1 MLQPVVSPPPRKRS
15 ERQRLPVL
23 PQAIAFF
30 DLSLTGTGVA
40 LYRNGEITT
49 ELWQS
54 KLKGVARLAEL
65 DSKIRSFL
73 LREYPAYVGV
83 EGYSFGSKNSRA
95 HSIGEWG
102 GIAKMAIRS
111 RPRIQ
116 AFLASPATV
125 KKFISGRG
133 DASKSEIPLHLYKR
147 YGIDKGQE
155 DEADAAS
162 GSILIG
168 AHLYAEA
175 FPALTL
181 FQRDAFKGI
190 EPMT

>member
-1 MLQPVVSPPPRKRS
+1 MLQPVSPPPRKRS
-15 ERQRLPVL
+15 EQQRLPVL
-23 PQAIAFF
+23 PQSIAFF

-40 LYRNGEITT
+40 LYKHGEITT

-54 KLKGVARLAEL
+54 KLKGVARLAEM
-65 DSKIRSFL
+65 DNWIRSFL
-73 LREYPAYVGV
+73 MREFPAYVGV

-95 HSIGEWG
+95 HSTGEWG
-102 GIAKMAIRS
+102 GVAKMAIRA
-111 RPRIQ
+111 RPRIT
-116 AFLASPATV
+116 AFIASPATV
-125 KKFISGRG
+125 KKFITGRG
-133 DASKSEIPLHLYKR
+133 QAKKSEIPLHLYKR

-168 AHLYAEA
+168 ALIYADA

-181 FQRDAFKGI
+181 SQRDALKGI

>member
-1 MLQPVVSPPPRKRS
+1 MLQSVSPPPRKRS
-15 ERQRLPVL
+15 ERQLLPVL
-23 PQAIAFF
+23 YPTIAFF

-40 LYRNGEITT
+40 LYKNGEITT
-49 ELWQS
+49 ELWKS
-54 KLKGVARLAEL
+54 KLKGVERLAEL
-65 DSKIRSFL
+65 DSMMRSFL
-73 LREYPAYVGV
+73 MREYPTYVGI

-102 GIAKMAIRS
+102 GVAKLAVRS

-116 AFLASPATV
+116 AFLCPPTTV
-125 KKFISGRG
+125 KKFITGSGG
-133 DASKSEIPLHLYKR
+133 AAKSEIPLHLYKR

-168 AHLYAEA
+168 AHLYADA